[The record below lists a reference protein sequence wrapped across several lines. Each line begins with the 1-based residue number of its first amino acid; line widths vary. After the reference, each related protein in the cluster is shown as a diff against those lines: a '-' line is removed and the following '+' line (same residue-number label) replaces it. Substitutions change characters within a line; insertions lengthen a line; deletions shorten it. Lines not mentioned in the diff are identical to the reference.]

1 MNFIGFVFPEWLIFL
16 ILVAGA
22 YLCSMAFVFVFE
34 KVMEFITR
42 KTTTKLDDILL
53 EHSRGPLRIICFFGF
68 LYAFFISYFPGIML
82 LGKTIHEVM
91 TLIMILAVSHLAAAL
106 VNGFLQFYFVEA
118 GSDSRI
124 KSKVKLSKD
133 VYPILK
139 WLLALVIYIAAF
151 FIFFN
156 RLGIDLTPL
165 LAIPTILSLGVGL
178 ALQDT
183 MKNFFAGLYLLSN
196 KPVKVG
202 DLISLNNETSEIK
215 GFVEEINWRTSKIKN
230 LNGNYMIIPN
240 DMVSNSIIINFSSVE
255 NPLKTSKIS
264 IGVAYGSDVSQV
276 IDLMQKA
283 VLSVEKKSK
292 DLLIDLSFQPTV
304 NFTDFGDSAL
314 KFTLIFKHKN
324 LFSGQVETA
333 VREEIFGLFNK
344 NKIEIPYPIQTIKLE
359 KS

>member
-1 MNFIGFVFPEWLIFL
+1 
-16 ILVAGA
+16 
-22 YLCSMAFVFVFE
+22 
-34 KVMEFITR
+34 
-42 KTTTKLDDILL
+42 
-53 EHSRGPLRIICFFGF
+53 
-68 LYAFFISYFPGIML
+68 
-82 LGKTIHEVM
+82 
-91 TLIMILAVSHLAAAL
+91 
-106 VNGFLQFYFVEA
+106 
-118 GSDSRI
+118 
-124 KSKVKLSKD
+124 
-133 VYPILK
+133 
-139 WLLALVIYIAAF
+139 
-151 FIFFN
+151 
-156 RLGIDLTPL
+156 
-165 LAIPTILSLGVGL
+165 
-178 ALQDT
+178 
-183 MKNFFAGLYLLSN
+183 
-196 KPVKVG
+196 
-202 DLISLNNETSEIK
+202 
-215 GFVEEINWRTSKIKN
+215 
-230 LNGNYMIIPN
+230 
-240 DMVSNSIIINFSSVE
+240 MVSNSIIMNFSSVE